1 MREMSIPAAM
11 LVGMGLGDSVA
22 MITDGR
28 YSGATRGPCIGHVT
42 PEAADGGPLA
52 IVRNGDTIEF
62 DIPKRKLRICLTKSE
77 ISERLKKWKPPAP
90 KIDKG
95 FLKIYRQI
103 VGDAATGARLG
114 ESNPTGSI
122 RRRSK

>member
-1 MREMSIPAAM
+1 M

-52 IVRNGDTIEF
+52 IVQDGDMVEY
-62 DIPKRKLRICLTKSE
+62 DLPRRKLKIDLTKSE
-77 ISERLKKWKPPAP
+77 ISRRLKEWKAPAP

-95 FLKIYRQI
+95 FLKVYRRM
-103 VGDAATGARLG
+103 VGDAAGGARLG
-114 ESNPTGSI
+114 EADAK
-122 RRRSK
+122 RRHPK

>member
-52 IVRNGDTIEF
+52 IVQDGDIIEY
-62 DIPKRKLRICLTKSE
+62 DLPRRKLKVDLTKSE
-77 ISERLKKWKPPAP
+77 ISRRLKKWKPPAP

-95 FLKIYRQI
+95 FLKVYRRM
-103 VGDAATGARLG
+103 VGDAAGGARLG
-114 ESNPTGSI
+114 EADAK
-122 RRRSK
+122 RRHPK